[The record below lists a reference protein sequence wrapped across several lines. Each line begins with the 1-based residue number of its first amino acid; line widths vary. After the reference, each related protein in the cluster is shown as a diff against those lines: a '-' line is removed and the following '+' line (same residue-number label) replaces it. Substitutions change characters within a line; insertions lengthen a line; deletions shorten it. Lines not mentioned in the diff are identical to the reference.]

1 MGGGHITGSKF
12 WITAATMGAALMA
25 VLDISIVNVALS
37 DIRASFGTPLDEIAW
52 VSTGYAMA
60 NVTIIPI
67 SGWLQRRF
75 GYRNYFAFSI
85 LMFTFASALCG
96 LAW

>member
-1 MGGGHITGSKF
+1 MESGQLTGSKF
-12 WITAATMGAALMA
+12 WITVATMAAALMA

-60 NVTIIPI
+60 NVTVIPI
-67 SGWLQRRF
+67 SGWLQRKF
-75 GYRNYFAFSI
+75 GYKRYFAFSI
-85 LMFTFASALCG
+85 LMFTVASAL
-96 LAW
+96 